1 MRYSRPTD
9 KRLVAELKAM
19 SGKHGECQPV
29 RVWSPDGE
37 YWVATAATHEDMAG
51 SMVAD
56 GACKDEYWP
65 MVVDGY
71 RASVRG
77 YIKMRKADIEA
88 QYRAGW
94 VDRINDYMRGDA

>member
-1 MRYSRPTD
+1 MRYSKPTD
-9 KRLVAELKAM
+9 KRLVAEIKAM
-19 SGKHGECQPV
+19 SGKHGEYQPV
-29 RVWSPDGE
+29 KVWSPDGE
-37 YWVATAATHEDMAG
+37 YWVATAATHEEFAG

-56 GACKDEYWP
+56 GISKDEYWP

-77 YIKMRKADIEA
+77 YIKARKADIEA

-94 VDRINDYMRGDA
+94 VGRILEHMADNA